1 MQTLPWLRIVIV
13 FALVGLLT
21 LLAWATPI
29 LPERGRLHDLVR
41 SIKGIK
47 QIGVKIDP
55 LPELLEDAG
64 VSAQRIRTRWVERL
78 TEMGLVI
85 SGDEGHPQLRLT
97 ISATTDAA
105 VPDGVAFNPYLT
117 LEQRVRL
124 PRLDYEFVTP
134 TYVNVMVALET
145 KENLARSVN
154 RIVDRMLDGFIQ
166 NRERAEAEPDEAA

>member
-64 VSAQRIRTRWVERL
+64 VSAHRIRTRWVERL
-78 TEMGLVI
+78 TEVGLVI
-85 SGDEGHPQLRLT
+85 TGDEGHPQLRLN
-97 ISATTDAA
+97 ISATTDPA
-105 VPDGVAFNPYLT
+105 VPDGVAFNLYLM

-124 PRLDYEFVTP
+124 PRLDYEFATP
-134 TYVNVMVALET
+134 TYVIIMVALES
-145 KENLARSVN
+145 KENMASAVN
-154 RIVDRMLDGFIQ
+154 RTVDNILEGFIQ
-166 NRERAEAEPDEAA
+166 NRELAEAEPDEAE